1 MRAAFVLCTYLWSVF
16 NLTDPVGHNATWEA
30 ILCGS
35 RGGIMKTLCFPC
47 CFCLDDNNGF
57 EEIVLFM
64 EKQHFRMLPNQAQK
78 NDSVPAGLAN
88 LLSGSR

>member
-1 MRAAFVLCTYLWSVF
+1 MRTAFVPCTYLWSAF
-16 NLTDPVGHNATWEA
+16 NWTESLGHNATWEV
-30 ILCGS
+30 ILCGPC
-35 RGGIMKTLCFPC
+35 GGIMKTLCFPF
-47 CFCLDDNNGF
+47 CFCLNDNNGF

-78 NDSVPAGLAN
+78 NDSVPAGLAT